1 MKRGNHGSASQRQ
14 TFITVSGNLNFS
26 PVLITEWVG
35 SFASPR
41 EKFLLCN
48 GETCKDFPSN
58 PLLSFLY
65 PSSTS
70 CGPPKAHEHIQTQPS
85 DEVLKE
91 KVTHAIT
98 GDPLPASCRWAE
110 GPSAG
115 QPPRGLRTHPGDSLL

>member
-48 GETCKDFPSN
+48 GETCKDFLPIPYSVFST
-58 PLLSFLY
+58 PLLHPVVPQRPMNTFR
-65 PSSTS
+65 PSQVMRYS
-70 CGPPKAHEHIQTQPS
+70 K
-85 DEVLKE
+85 
-91 KVTHAIT
+91 
-98 GDPLPASCRWAE
+98 R
-110 GPSAG
+110 
-115 QPPRGLRTHPGDSLL
+115 R